1 MKRTAL
7 FDNHISLN
15 AKMVPFAGYSMP
27 MSYSGII
34 EEHKA
39 VRNTAGVFDV
49 SHMGEFK
56 IHGKGAENFLQLV
69 TVNDVKKNFQWASA
83 IFCYVY
89 K

>member
-69 TVNDVKKNFQWASA
+69 TCLLYTSPSPRD
-83 IFCYVY
+83 
-89 K
+89 

>member
-1 MKRTAL
+1 
-7 FDNHISLN
+7 
-15 AKMVPFAGYSMP
+15 MVPFAGYSMP

-69 TVNDVKKNFQWASA
+69 TVNDVKNISNGQAQYSA
-83 IFCYVY
+83 TVSYTHLTLPTSDLV
-89 K
+89 